1 MRMIYSCTEDY
12 DMAIDDFILENETFP
27 VIVEDQSGICSY
39 CKNKSAYRLE
49 LFSNITDSS
58 KDKENEEK

>member
-12 DMAIDDFILENETFP
+12 DMAIDDFILENNTFP
-27 VIVEDQSGICSY
+27 VIVEDLNGMCSY

-49 LFSNITDSS
+49 LFSNPTDFSEN
-58 KDKENEEK
+58 KEK

>member
-12 DMAIDDFILENETFP
+12 DMAIDDFILESKTFP

-49 LFSNITDSS
+49 LFTNHTD
-58 KDKENEEK
+58 DLNGNEE